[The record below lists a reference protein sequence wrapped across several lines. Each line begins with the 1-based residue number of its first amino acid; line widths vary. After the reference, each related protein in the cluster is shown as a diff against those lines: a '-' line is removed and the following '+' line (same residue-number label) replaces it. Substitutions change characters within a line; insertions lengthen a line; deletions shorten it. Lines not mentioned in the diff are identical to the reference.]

1 MQARAD
7 DGDATER
14 SAVRIRTGA
23 AFPPRFSRE
32 MSRLFPLFFPSFCP
46 RLRHSRRSPR
56 SRCDRIGNAS
66 FFFPWLHAR
75 APRPCNVLTRLSP
88 LFPAFSYAFPS
99 LFPTLFPPF
108 FPSLFSRSP
117 GCRSA
122 FRSALRRAL
131 CALVSARCGWTPT
144 RWLGSGSPTRARTCA
159 SSSRM
164 ASSSRSPPPCTRAPA
179 PASTLPARA
188 RCVEEHGRKTKTG
201 AKTKMGEGHE
211 RTGTQTK
218 AGLRIFSRFPSCQP
232 VFFFFHFLPFPAL
245 FPSLPFSRSSRTNF
259 FPRSLVPP
267 RTRRAGIWATASAR
281 VPPRRACRPR

>member
-32 MSRLFPLFFPSFCP
+32 MSRLFPLFFPSFFP

-201 AKTKMGEGHE
+201 AKTKTGDWHKTKTGGHE
-211 RTGTQTK
+211 RRQATG
-218 AGLRIFSRFPSCQP
+218 FFPLP
-232 VFFFFHFLPFPAL
+232 FLPTLFFSFTSCPFPCPVPVL
-245 FPSLPFSRSSRTNF
+245 HGLIF
-259 FPRSLVPP
+259 FLVPLSHP
-267 RTRRAGIWATASAR
+267 RRAGIWATASAR